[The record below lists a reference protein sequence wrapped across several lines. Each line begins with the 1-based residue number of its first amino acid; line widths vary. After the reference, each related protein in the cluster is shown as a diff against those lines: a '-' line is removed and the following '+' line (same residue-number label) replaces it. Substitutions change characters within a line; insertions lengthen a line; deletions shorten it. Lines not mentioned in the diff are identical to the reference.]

1 MRPITS
7 LPSNINY
14 SISPSSETGV
24 RLIWPWF
31 TKHASSFTNFL
42 RSVLIRTCFSV
53 FDPLEQDKSLT
64 SHRLVLYSSDDPR
77 NKANIALLM
86 ALYVVRLPLRFLM
99 ATGTLPQMIVQ
110 RRAPWEAFQPI
121 AELEF
126 MPFRDAGRG
135 PPDFNLSI
143 QDCLWGVWKA
153 MQNGLCDMNE
163 FSVEDYELY
172 EKVENGDWNWITPN
186 FIAFASPVDMNWWRK
201 GGAQQDN
208 KPVDSSPTPA
218 HTGANGVQKSN
229 SALQRKLPTPFLNCL
244 KYFQQKNI
252 KLVIRLNTALY
263 DKSLFLE
270 RGIEHLELYFDDGT
284 NPTDEIVRTFIDV
297 SDRVV
302 EGGGVVAVH
311 VGHIPVQPTC
321 T

>member
-1 MRPITS
+1 MHLHSRTS
-7 LPSNINY
+7 RGPF
-14 SISPSSETGV
+14 SPTRAFESLTT
-24 RLIWPWF
+24 F
-31 TKHASSFTNFL
+31 
-42 RSVLIRTCFSV
+42 
-53 FDPLEQDKSLT
+53 EQDESLA

-86 ALYVVRLPLRFLM
+86 ALYVVRSPSLSFRCSIDRP
-99 ATGTLPQMIVQ
+99 TLPQMIVQ

-135 PPDFNLSI
+135 PPDFNLNI

-163 FSVEDYELY
+163 FSVEDYEFY

-186 FIAFASPVDMNWWRK
+186 FIAFASPVDMNWWKK

-208 KPVDSSPTPA
+208 KAVNASPTPA
-218 HTGANGVQKSN
+218 RNGTNGIQKSN

-244 KYFQQKNI
+244 KYFEQRNI

-270 RGIEHLELYFDDGT
+270 HGIEHLELYFDDGT

-297 SDRVV
+297 SDRVI
-302 EGGGVVAVH
+302 ESGGVVAVH
-311 VGHIPVQPTC
+311 VRHILVRSTN